1 MTSDEYVTMLV
12 GKYAVNNAPGSVA
25 HNAASALIPSLRQ
38 WAGDHLLDVTYSGS
52 YAKGTATSLGTD
64 VDLFISLNHDCSMN
78 MKDIYYNLYLFIHG
92 RQFQPTRRNVAINI
106 RFESISLDLVPGRK
120 QQDSVDHSLYRSRN
134 DTWMQTNVGEHIKL
148 VAGSARTTEIRAM
161 KIWRAR
167 NRIDFPSFY
176 LELTVLAALKGCP
189 VDRPG
194 ENFMTVLQYLDEEFG
209 TAVVVDP
216 VNSNN
221 VVSDDLS
228 TGEKR
233 MISAAAR
240 VSVGMSK
247 WENILW

>member
-1 MTSDEYVTMLV
+1 
-12 GKYAVNNAPGSVA
+12 
-25 HNAASALIPSLRQ
+25 
-38 WAGDHLLDVTYSGS
+38 
-52 YAKGTATSLGTD
+52 
-64 VDLFISLNHDCSMN
+64 
-78 MKDIYYNLYLFIHG
+78 
-92 RQFQPTRRNVAINI
+92 
-106 RFESISLDLVPGRK
+106 
-120 QQDSVDHSLYRSRN
+120 
-134 DTWMQTNVGEHIKL
+134 
-148 VAGSARTTEIRAM
+148 
-161 KIWRAR
+161 
-167 NRIDFPSFY
+167 
-176 LELTVLAALKGCP
+176 VLAALKGCP